1 MSKILIRDPFADF
14 NSMFSAFG
22 SPWSRRKLAGSPS
35 AAAVAASPAT
45 TNWQLPVNVFETED
59 GIGIEAWVPGF
70 SENELSVT
78 FEDGQLRI
86 HAEHASSDVSDG
98 AEVSDSPGGERK
110 YRRREVARTVLTRS
124 FRLDPAYDT
133 SKISAHLAN
142 GVLELSL
149 PKSEEAAPQQIAIN
163 TISDTPEVSAEAAG

>member
-14 NSMFSAFG
+14 DGLFSAFNG
-22 SPWSRRKLAGSPS
+22 PRTRNRRR
-35 AAAVAASPAT
+35 AAVANVASVT
-45 TNWQLPVNVFETED
+45 NNWQLPVNVYETKD

-70 SENELSVT
+70 GEDELSVT
-78 FEDGQLRI
+78 VDDGQLRI
-86 HAEHASSDVSDG
+86 HAEHASSADTDG
-98 AEVSDSPGGERK
+98 AEVSDAATGERK

-124 FRLDPAYDT
+124 FRLDPSYDT

-149 PKSEEAAPQQIAIN
+149 PKAEQPEPQQISIN
-163 TISDTPEVSAEAAG
+163 SDTIGGVVAE